1 VSERAIDA
9 ALTPGEAL
17 EPCDVAIVVDTIR
30 ATTTALY
37 ALRQGYAEVIC
48 CAEVDDAL
56 AAAEEIGQA
65 AILAGERDCVRIE
78 GFHLGNSPREFDAGQ
93 PLGDVLVL
101 TTTNGTRAVLQAQA
115 EAGTVLVAALA
126 NLSAT
131 AAHAAR
137 LTRAGKGR
145 VAVRCAGV
153 RGAVALDDVYTAGR
167 LVDAMAAY
175 LPEWPVGDAAA
186 LARASTAAYSSAYG
200 ALNDSQSARDLI
212 AAELTED
219 VRVCAQVDAVD
230 IVAIAR
236 PLPGG
241 RASITA
247 VA

>member
-1 VSERAIDA
+1 VSDSAIVA
-9 ALTPGEAL
+9 ALTPGETL

-48 CAEVDDAL
+48 CAEVEDAR
-56 AAAEEIGQA
+56 AAADEIGAA
-65 AILAGERDCVRIE
+65 AILAGERECVRIE

-115 EAGTVLVAALA
+115 EAGVVLVAALA
-126 NLSAT
+126 NLSAI

-137 LTRAGKGR
+137 LTRSGKGR

-153 RGAVALDDVYTAGR
+153 RGAIALDDVYTAGR

-175 LPEWPVGDAAA
+175 LPEWHVGDAAE
-186 LARASTAAYSSAYG
+186 LARASAAAYSSAYG
-200 ALNDSQSARDLI
+200 ALSASQSARDLV
-212 AAELTED
+212 AAQLSED

-230 IVAIAR
+230 IVAIAE
-236 PLPGG
+236 PIAGG
-241 RASITA
+241 RARITA
-247 VA
+247 LP

>member
-1 VSERAIDA
+1 VSEPAIDA

-17 EPCDVAIVVDTIR
+17 EPCEVAVVVDTIR

-48 CAEVDDAL
+48 CAEVDDAR
-56 AAAEEIGQA
+56 AAADEIGAA
-65 AILAGERDCVRIE
+65 AILAGERESVRIE

-115 EAGTVLVAALA
+115 GAAVVLVAALA

-137 LTRAGKGR
+137 LARASRGR
-145 VAVRCAGV
+145 VGVRCAGV
-153 RGAVALDDVYTAGR
+153 RGGVALDDVYTAGR
-167 LVDAMAAY
+167 LVDAIASY
-175 LPEWPVGDAAA
+175 LPEWPVGDAAE
-186 LARASTAAYSSAYG
+186 LARASAAAYSSAYG
-200 ALNDSQSARDLI
+200 ALSASQSARDLI
-212 AAELTED
+212 AAELTDD

-230 IVAIAR
+230 IVAIAEL
-236 PLPGG
+236 LPGG
-241 RASITA
+241 RARISA
-247 VA
+247 MP

>member
-1 VSERAIDA
+1 VSEPAIDA

-17 EPCDVAIVVDTIR
+17 APCDVGIVVDTIR

-56 AAAEEIGQA
+56 AAAKAIGPG
-65 AILAGERDCVRIE
+65 AILAGERECVRID

-115 EAGTVLVAALA
+115 EAGVVLVGALA

-137 LTRAGKGR
+137 LTRAGRGR

-153 RGAVALDDVYTAGR
+153 RGAIALDDVYTAGR
-167 LVDAMAAY
+167 FVDALAAY
-175 LPEWPVGDAAA
+175 LPEWPAADAAE
-186 LARASTAAYSSAYG
+186 LARASANAYTSAYG
-200 ALNDSQSARDLI
+200 ALSASQSARDLV
-212 AAELTED
+212 AAELTDD

-230 IVAIAR
+230 MVALAE
-236 PLPGG
+236 PLEGG
-241 RASITA
+241 RARITA
-247 VA
+247 IP

>member
-30 ATTTALY
+30 ATTTMLY
-37 ALRQGYAEVIC
+37 ALRQGYTEVVC
-48 CAEVDDAL
+48 CAEVGDAR
-56 AAAEEIGQA
+56 AAAKEIGTA
-65 AILAGERDCVRIE
+65 AILAGERECVRIE

-115 EAGTVLVAALA
+115 EGGIVFVAALA

-137 LTRAGKGR
+137 LARAGRGR
-145 VAVRCAGV
+145 VAVRCAAV

-175 LPEWPVGDAAA
+175 LPEWPVGDAAE
-186 LARASTAAYSSAYG
+186 LARACAATYSSAYG
-200 ALNDSQSARDLI
+200 ALSASQSARELV
-212 AAELTED
+212 AAELGDD
-219 VRVCAQVDAVD
+219 VRLCAQVDAVD
-230 IVAIAR
+230 IVAVAE
-236 PLPGG
+236 PLAGG
-241 RASITA
+241 RARIA
-247 VA
+247 ALP

>member
-1 VSERAIDA
+1 MSEPAIEA

-37 ALRQGYAEVIC
+37 ALRQGYAEVVC

-56 AAAEEIGQA
+56 AAAEQIGA
-65 AILAGERDCVRIE
+65 SAILAGERECVRIE

-115 EAGTVLVAALA
+115 DAPVVLVGALA

-137 LTRAGKGR
+137 LTRAGRGR

-153 RGAVALDDVYTAGR
+153 RGAIALDDVYTAGR
-167 LVDAMAAY
+167 LIDALAAY
-175 LPEWPVGDAAA
+175 LPEWPMGDAAE
-186 LARASTAAYSSAYG
+186 LARASAAAFTSAYG
-200 ALNDSQSARDLI
+200 ALSASQSARDLV
-212 AAELTED
+212 AADLTDD

-230 IVAIAR
+230 IVAVAE
-236 PLPGG
+236 PLEGG
-241 RASITA
+241 RARISAIS
-247 VA
+247 

>member
-1 VSERAIDA
+1 MSDPAIDA

-17 EPCDVAIVVDTIR
+17 QPCHVAIVVDTIR

-37 ALRQGYAEVIC
+37 ALRQGYREVIC
-48 CAEVDDAL
+48 CGSVDDARA
-56 AAAEEIGQA
+56 AAAEIGPG
-65 AILAGERDCVRIE
+65 AILAGERECVRIE

-115 EAGTVLVAALA
+115 EAEVVLVAALA

-137 LTRAGKGR
+137 LTRTGRGR

-153 RGAVALDDVYTAGR
+153 RGSVALDDSYTAGR
-167 LVDAMAAY
+167 LVDALTAY
-175 LPEWPVGDAAA
+175 LPEWPIGDAAEV
-186 LARASTAAYSSAYG
+186 ARGSAAAFTSAFG
-200 ALNDSQSARDLI
+200 ALTASQSARDLV
-212 AAELTED
+212 AADLTED

-230 IVAIAR
+230 IVAHAE
-236 PLPGG
+236 PLDGG
-241 RASITA
+241 RARITA
-247 VA
+247 LA

>member
-1 VSERAIDA
+1 MSEPAIDA

-17 EPCDVAIVVDTIR
+17 GPCEVAIVVDTIR

-37 ALRQGYAEVIC
+37 ALRQGYAQVIC

-56 AAAEEIGQA
+56 AVAKQIGAA
-65 AILAGERDCVRIE
+65 AILAGERECVRIE

-101 TTTNGTRAVLQAQA
+101 TTTNGTRAVLQALA
-115 EAGTVLVAALA
+115 EGGVVLVAALA

-137 LTRAGKGR
+137 LTRAGRGR

-167 LVDAMAAY
+167 LVDAIASY
-175 LPEWPVGDAAA
+175 LPEWPVGDAAE
-186 LARASTAAYSSAYG
+186 LARASAAAYSSAYG
-200 ALNDSQSARDLI
+200 ALSASQSARDLV
-212 AAELTED
+212 AADLTDD

-230 IVAIAR
+230 IVAIAES
-236 PLPGG
+236 LAGG

-247 VA
+247 IA

>member
-1 VSERAIDA
+1 VSEPAIDA

-17 EPCDVAIVVDTIR
+17 EPCEVAIVVDTIR

-37 ALRQGYAEVIC
+37 ALRQGYNEVIC

-56 AAAEEIGQA
+56 VAAKEIGAA
-65 AILAGERDCVRIE
+65 AILAGERECVRIE

-115 EAGTVLVAALA
+115 EAGVVLVAALA

-137 LTRAGKGR
+137 LTRAARGR

-167 LVDAMAAY
+167 LIDAMAAY
-175 LPEWPVGDAAA
+175 LPEWPVGDAAE
-186 LARASTAAYSSAYG
+186 LARASAAAYSSAYG
-200 ALNDSQSARDLI
+200 ALSASQSARDLI
-212 AAELTED
+212 AAELTDD

-230 IVAIAR
+230 IVASAQS
-236 PLPGG
+236 LPGA
-241 RASITA
+241 RARISAIP
-247 VA
+247 

>member
-1 VSERAIDA
+1 MSEPAIDA

-17 EPCDVAIVVDTIR
+17 EPCEVAVVVDTIR

-48 CAEVDDAL
+48 CAEVDDAR
-56 AAAEEIGQA
+56 AAAGEIGAA
-65 AILAGERDCVRIE
+65 AILAGEREGVRIE

-115 EAGTVLVAALA
+115 GAAVVLVAALA

-131 AAHAAR
+131 AAQAAR
-137 LTRAGKGR
+137 LARASRGR
-145 VAVRCAGV
+145 VGVRCAGV
-153 RGAVALDDVYTAGR
+153 RGGVALDDVYTAGR
-167 LVDAMAAY
+167 LVDAIASY
-175 LPEWPVGDAAA
+175 LPEWPVGDAAE
-186 LARASTAAYSSAYG
+186 LARASAAAYSSAYG
-200 ALNDSQSARDLI
+200 ALSASQSARDLI
-212 AAELTED
+212 AAELTDD

-230 IVAIAR
+230 IVAIAE

-241 RASITA
+241 RARISA
-247 VA
+247 MP

>member
-1 VSERAIDA
+1 MSEPAIDA

-17 EPCDVAIVVDTIR
+17 EPCEVAIVVDTIR

-37 ALRQGYAEVIC
+37 ALRQGYAQVIC

-56 AAAEEIGQA
+56 VAAGEIGAA
-65 AILAGERDCVRIE
+65 AILAGERECVRIE

-101 TTTNGTRAVLQAQA
+101 TTTNGTRAVLQALA
-115 EAGTVLVAALA
+115 EGGVVLVAALA

-137 LTRAGKGR
+137 LTRAGRGR

-167 LVDAMAAY
+167 LVDAIASY
-175 LPEWPVGDAAA
+175 LPEWPVGDAAE
-186 LARASTAAYSSAYG
+186 LARASAAAYSSAYG
-200 ALNDSQSARDLI
+200 ALSASQSARDLV
-212 AAELTED
+212 AADLTDD

-230 IVAIAR
+230 IVAIAE
-236 PLPGG
+236 PLAGG

-247 VA
+247 IA

>member
-1 VSERAIDA
+1 VSAQVIDA

-17 EPCDVAIVVDTIR
+17 APCDIAIVVDTIR

-37 ALRQGYAEVIC
+37 ALRQGYTEVIC
-48 CAEVDDAL
+48 CAEVDDARA
-56 AAAEEIGQA
+56 AAAEIGAA

-101 TTTNGTRAVLQAQA
+101 TTTNGTRAVLAA
-115 EAGTVLVAALA
+115 LSEAPVVLVGALA

-137 LTRAGKGR
+137 LTRAGEGR

-153 RGAVALDDVYTAGR
+153 RGAIALDDVYTAGR
-167 LVDAMAAY
+167 LVDALSAY
-175 LPEWPVGDAAA
+175 LPEWSPGDGAE
-186 LARASTAAYSSAYG
+186 LARASAAAFSSAYG
-200 ALNDSQSARDLI
+200 ALSASQSARDLV
-212 AAELTED
+212 AADLTDD

-230 IVAIAR
+230 IIALAQ
-236 PLPGG
+236 PLDGG
-241 RASITA
+241 RARIA
-247 VA
+247 ALR

>member
-1 VSERAIDA
+1 VSDPAIDA

-17 EPCDVAIVVDTIR
+17 GPCDVAVVVDTIR

-37 ALRQGYAEVIC
+37 ALRQGYAQVIC
-48 CAEVDDAL
+48 CAEVDDARA
-56 AAAEEIGQA
+56 AAAEIGPS
-65 AILAGERDCVRIE
+65 AILAGERDCMRIE

-101 TTTNGTRAVLQAQA
+101 TTTNGTRAVLQAQT
-115 EAGTVLVAALA
+115 EGRFVLVGALA

-137 LTRAGKGR
+137 LARADRGR

-167 LVDAMAAY
+167 LVDAIASY
-175 LPEWPVGDAAA
+175 LPEWPVGDAAS
-186 LARASTAAYSSAYG
+186 LARASAAAYSSAYG
-200 ALNDSQSARDLI
+200 ALSASQSARELI
-212 AAELTED
+212 AVDLSDD

-230 IVAIAR
+230 IVAVAER
-236 PLPGG
+236 LAGG
-241 RASITA
+241 RALITA
-247 VA
+247 IP